1 MKTLLKTLVTG
12 LVACNMVVTLV
23 KVVQKHTSKEKED
36 VIENDSVCDGASND
50 VGNILD
56 AWNKVNA
63 EVEERKCLVK
73 FSRELFNSIKENN
86 TDLSEWM
93 KVTKN
98 MYDAMARLDDVL
110 KRKAEIESKFENV
123 CAKASLSMKDEMT
136 QLQFI

>member
-23 KVVQKHTSKEKED
+23 KVVQKHTSKEKEEED

-50 VGNILD
+50 VGNIVD
-56 AWNKVNA
+56 EWNKVNA
-63 EVEERKCLVK
+63 EVEENKWLVK
-73 FSRELFNSIKENN
+73 FSRGLFNSIKENN

-98 MYDAMARLDDVL
+98 MYDTMARLDDAL
-110 KRKAEIESKFENV
+110 KRRAEIESKFENV
-123 CAKASLSMKDEMT
+123 CAKTSLSMKDEMT
-136 QLQFI
+136 

>member
-56 AWNKVNA
+56 EWNKANA

-93 KVTKN
+93 KATKN
-98 MYDAMARLDDVL
+98 MYDVL
-110 KRKAEIESKFENV
+110 KRRAEIESKFENV

-136 QLQFI
+136 QLQFR

>member
-12 LVACNMVVTLV
+12 LVACNVVVTLV

-56 AWNKVNA
+56 EWNKANA

-93 KVTKN
+93 KATKN
-98 MYDAMARLDDVL
+98 MYDVL
-110 KRKAEIESKFENV
+110 KRRAEIESKFENV

>member
-56 AWNKVNA
+56 EWNKVNA

-73 FSRELFNSIKENN
+73 FSRKLFNSIKENN

-93 KVTKN
+93 KATKN
-98 MYDAMARLDDVL
+98 MYDVL
-110 KRKAEIESKFENV
+110 KRRAEIESKFENV
-123 CAKASLSMKDEMT
+123 CAKASLSKKDEMT

>member
-12 LVACNMVVTLV
+12 LVACNVVVALV
-23 KVVQKHTSKEKED
+23 KVVQKHTSKEKEEED

-63 EVEERKCLVK
+63 EVEENKWLVK
-73 FSRELFNSIKENN
+73 FSRGLFNSIKENN
-86 TDLSEWM
+86 TDLSGWM

-98 MYDAMARLDDVL
+98 MYDTMARLDDAL
-110 KRKAEIESKFENV
+110 KRRAEIESKFENV
-123 CAKASLSMKDEMT
+123 CAKTSLSMKDEMT
-136 QLQFI
+136 

>member
-12 LVACNMVVTLV
+12 LVACNVVVALV

-63 EVEERKCLVK
+63 EVEENK
-73 FSRELFNSIKENN
+73 
-86 TDLSEWM
+86 
-93 KVTKN
+93 
-98 MYDAMARLDDVL
+98 
-110 KRKAEIESKFENV
+110 
-123 CAKASLSMKDEMT
+123 
-136 QLQFI
+136 

>member
-12 LVACNMVVTLV
+12 LVACNVVVALV
-23 KVVQKHTSKEKED
+23 KVVQKHTCKEKEEED

-50 VGNILD
+50 VGNIVD
-56 AWNKVNA
+56 VWNKVNA

-73 FSRELFNSIKENN
+73 FSRGLFNSIKENN

-98 MYDAMARLDDVL
+98 MYDAMARLDDAL
-110 KRKAEIESKFENV
+110 KRRAEIESKFENM

-136 QLQFI
+136 